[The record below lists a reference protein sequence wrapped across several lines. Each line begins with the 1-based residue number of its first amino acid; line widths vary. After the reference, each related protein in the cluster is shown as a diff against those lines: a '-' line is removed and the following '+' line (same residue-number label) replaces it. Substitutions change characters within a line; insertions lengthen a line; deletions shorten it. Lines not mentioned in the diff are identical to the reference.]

1 VNEHSGWI
9 AGQQV
14 PQSIGR
20 GWWLQVK
27 DRSML
32 LAGLASG
39 RFLGSTD
46 LPEARHSKDAD
57 WHSFLVF
64 TVGKL
69 NLVSVSCS
77 CPCT

>member
-1 VNEHSGWI
+1 LGHSELAGTWKIEGQLVNEHSGWI

-46 LPEARHSKDAD
+46 LPFGVCYFNR
-57 WHSFLVF
+57 
-64 TVGKL
+64 
-69 NLVSVSCS
+69 
-77 CPCT
+77 

>member
-46 LPEARHSKDAD
+46 LPFGVCYFNR
-57 WHSFLVF
+57 
-64 TVGKL
+64 
-69 NLVSVSCS
+69 
-77 CPCT
+77 